1 MSLAQTFASG
11 TAVLVRDEWPEAEG
25 PVHCRTPHYVRG
37 KRGTVLR
44 HLGDFPD
51 PGDIAFERP
60 PVTRRLYHVAFPF
73 RTLWADGTDD
83 ELVVEIYDHWLL
95 PEGRA

>member
-1 MSLAQTFASG
+1 MTLAPG
-11 TAVLVRDEWPEAEG
+11 LAVAVKDEWPEAHG
-25 PVHCRTPHYVRG
+25 PVHVRTPHYVRG
-37 KRGTVLR
+37 KRGTVMR

-60 PVTRRLYHVAFPF
+60 PALRSLYHVAFPM
-73 RTLWADGTDD
+73 RELWPDGTGD

-95 PEGRA
+95 LEGTVE

>member
-1 MSLAQTFASG
+1 MNLEPG
-11 TAVLVRDEWPEAEG
+11 LPVAVKDEWPEAQG
-25 PVHCRTPHYVRG
+25 PVHVRTPHYVRG

-44 HLGDFPD
+44 HLGNFPD

-60 PVTRRLYHVAFPF
+60 PALRSLYHVAFLPGD
-73 RTLWADGTDD
+73 LWPDGTGD

-95 PEGRA
+95 PGGAAG

>member
-1 MSLAQTFASG
+1 VSAIEMFPPG
-11 TAVLVRDEWPEAEG
+11 TVVRVRDEWPEAEG

-37 KRGTVLR
+37 KSGTLVR

-73 RTLWADGTDD
+73 RTLWPDGGDD

>member
-1 MSLAQTFASG
+1 MTL
-11 TAVLVRDEWPEAEG
+11 TAGISVRVKNAWPEADG

-37 KRGTVLR
+37 KRGTILR

-51 PGDIAFERP
+51 PGDIAFAREPAIRS
-60 PVTRRLYHVAFPF
+60 LYHVAIPLQE
-73 RTLWADGTDD
+73 LWPEGGGD
-83 ELVVEIYDHWLL
+83 ELVVEIYDHWLQ